1 MAIKKVIDIEVN
13 DNLNETQKH
22 FDKMLE
28 AIEESKKATEQLN
41 ENVKGLSKATKSA
54 ESGMKKIGSA
64 VKGLGTAMKALGIGL
79 IVSAFTSLKEIFT
92 QNQKVAD
99 TINAVFE
106 TMSIVFNEVARVVTD
121 VYDRVSKATGGF
133 DALKKVIGGVITIA
147 LAPLKAA
154 FYGVKLGVQEV
165 QLIWEKSFFGD
176 KDQKTI
182 KNLQKEIKATQKDIK
197 GVGTEVIQAGKDIGK
212 NFVEAV
218 GEVGSLVTET
228 AKGISDI
235 SVKAAY
241 DQAKLNVEIQNQ
253 AKIAAAQ
260 QALLVEKYDRQAEK
274 LRQVR
279 DEERNTIDERIKAN
293 DKLKDVLDKQ
303 EKAMLR
309 QADLQVQA
317 AKNELAKS
325 NSIENR
331 VALLDA
337 QANREGI
344 LAQIE
349 GFRSEQ
355 LANDLALSREKIEL
369 TQTKLEAET
378 ALAIEQKKFNAD
390 LIKDDQQRLIE
401 QRRIL
406 EEEKKIELERL
417 QSKID
422 SYNEGT
428 QARLEAEIEYA
439 TKKQEIDNESKTL
452 EDELST
458 YRIEKANKEALAKAE
473 LNTIIEKNS
482 LQSQIEF
489 LQVQRDIELQN
500 TELTESEKALIKER
514 YREKELQAKL
524 EIENAKFDTAKN
536 ALGVLSGIEELFAN
550 KSIAT
555 QKRAFKVKKAADL
568 ASATLD
574 GYRAVLSTYAQTPGG
589 PVLKGI
595 AAGVAGGFAALQ
607 IAKISQSKF
616 NGGEATGG
624 GSDFGGG
631 SVNAPSESRAPQ
643 FNIVGQGGVGQAQF
657 LEQKPVQAF
666 VVSGEVTSQ
675 QALDRNRLRNATL

>member
-64 VKGLGTAMKALGIGL
+64 VKGLGNAMKVLGIGL
-79 IVSAFTSLKEIFT
+79 IISAFTSLKEIFT

-154 FYGVKLGVQEV
+154 FYGVKLGIQEV

-182 KNLQKEIKATQKDIK
+182 KNLQKEIKATQKDIQ

-401 QRRIL
+401 QRKIL

-439 TKKQEIDNESKTL
+439 TKKQEIDNAIT
-452 EDELST
+452 
-458 YRIEKANKEALAKAE
+458 
-473 LNTIIEKNS
+473 LNTNELLEAQSQAYADFYANEIEKN
-482 LQSQIEF
+482 
-489 LQVQRDIELQN
+489 
-500 TELTESEKALIKER
+500 KALAAE
-514 YREKELQAKL
+514 KL

-631 SVNAPSESRAPQ
+631 SVTAPSESRTPQ

>member
-64 VKGLGTAMKALGIGL
+64 VKGLGNAMKALGIGL
-79 IVSAFTSLKEIFT
+79 IISAFTSLKEIFT

-154 FYGVKLGVQEV
+154 FYGVKLGIQEV

-182 KNLQKEIKATQKDIK
+182 KNLQKEIKATQKDIQ

-401 QRRIL
+401 QRKIL

-439 TKKQEIDNESKTL
+439 TKKQEIDNAIT
-452 EDELST
+452 
-458 YRIEKANKEALAKAE
+458 
-473 LNTIIEKNS
+473 LNTNELLEAQSQAYADFYANEIEKN
-482 LQSQIEF
+482 
-489 LQVQRDIELQN
+489 
-500 TELTESEKALIKER
+500 KALAAE
-514 YREKELQAKL
+514 KL

-631 SVNAPSESRAPQ
+631 SVTAPSESRTPQ

>member
-54 ESGMKKIGSA
+54 ESGMKKIGAA

-79 IVSAFTSLKEIFT
+79 IISAFTSLKEIFT

-106 TMSIVFNEVARVVTD
+106 TMSIVFNEVSRVVTD

-154 FYGVKLGVQEV
+154 FYGVKLGIQEV

-182 KNLQKEIKATQKDIK
+182 KNLQKEIKATQKDIQ

-401 QRRIL
+401 QRKIL

-439 TKKQEIDNESKTL
+439 TKKQEIDNAIT
-452 EDELST
+452 
-458 YRIEKANKEALAKAE
+458 
-473 LNTIIEKNS
+473 LNTNELLEAQSQAYADFYANEIEKN
-482 LQSQIEF
+482 
-489 LQVQRDIELQN
+489 
-500 TELTESEKALIKER
+500 KALAAE
-514 YREKELQAKL
+514 KL

-631 SVNAPSESRAPQ
+631 SVTAPSESRTPQ

>member
-54 ESGMKKIGSA
+54 ESGIKKIGAS

-79 IVSAFTSLKEIFT
+79 IISAFTSLKEIFT

-106 TMSIVFNEVARVVTD
+106 TMSIVFNEVSRVVTD

-154 FYGVKLGVQEV
+154 FYGVKLGIQEV

-182 KNLQKEIKATQKDIK
+182 KNLQKEIKATQKDIQ

-401 QRRIL
+401 QRKIL

-439 TKKQEIDNESKTL
+439 TKKQEIDNAIT
-452 EDELST
+452 
-458 YRIEKANKEALAKAE
+458 
-473 LNTIIEKNS
+473 LNTNELLEAQSQAYADFYANEIEKN
-482 LQSQIEF
+482 
-489 LQVQRDIELQN
+489 
-500 TELTESEKALIKER
+500 KALAAE
-514 YREKELQAKL
+514 KL

-631 SVNAPSESRAPQ
+631 SVTAPSESRTPQ

-657 LEQKPVQAF
+657 LDQKPVQAF